1 MIVPDDR
8 ANECFDAFAASSL
21 TIVATIDASR
31 GVTSTFSKAQD
42 VDSIATEK
50 ITTGKYDLTGSAL
63 TMCGEASH
71 EVSVSI
77 EGEPYETYEQAESAG
92 LAWAERLGVQIL
104 YQETLVGQGFAEGER
119 SSPRD

>member
-1 MIVPDDR
+1 MHIVKLPLGQ
-8 ANECFDAFAASSL
+8 FA
-21 TIVATIDASR
+21 
-31 GVTSTFSKAQD
+31 AQD
-42 VDSIATEK
+42 VDCIAIEK
-50 ITTGKYDLTGSAL
+50 LATGKYDLTGSAL

-71 EVSVSI
+71 DVSVSI

-104 YQETLVGQGFAEGER
+104 YQETLVAHGSTQVER